1 MFGSIGGPEILL
13 IFVLALLLFGPRK
26 LPDIGRALGKT
37 VAEFRKAT
45 SEFKSTLEREVEME
59 RLKETG
65 GALKSAGADTVDA
78 VKGPG
83 LLSEIRAALRP
94 PAATEPYGGGSEPAW
109 QEETRPIPDVTHPAS
124 PVGPPTTAP
133 VPFSD
138 ESDPSPRPAAAP
150 AADPAEH
157 VEKHE
162 QS

>member
-26 LPDIGRALGKT
+26 LPEIGRALGKT

-45 SEFKSTLEREVEME
+45 AEFKTTLEREVEME

-65 GALKSAGADTVDA
+65 GALKSAGAETVDA

-83 LLSEIRAALRP
+83 LLGEIRAALRP
-94 PAATEPYGGGSEPAW
+94 STGAEPYGNAPAPSTSEGSATGPAA
-109 QEETRPIPDVTHPAS
+109 PGPVPH
-124 PVGPPTTAP
+124 VGPPTSAP

-138 ESDPSPRPAAAP
+138 ESDAAPRPGAAP
-150 AADPAEH
+150 TVPTDH
-157 VEKHE
+157 GEKLE

>member
-1 MFGSIGGPEILL
+1 MFGSLGGPEILL

-45 SEFKSTLEREVEME
+45 SEFKSTLEREVEMD

-83 LLSEIRAALRP
+83 LLAELRAALRP
-94 PAATEPYGGGSEPAW
+94 PAAIEPYGGAAEPAW
-109 QEETRPIPDVTHPAS
+109 KEESRPNSGVTHPAS
-124 PVGPPTTAP
+124 PAGPPAAAP

-150 AADPAEH
+150 AAAPPEH
-157 VEKHE
+157 AEKHE

>member
-45 SEFKSTLEREVEME
+45 SEFKSTLEREVEMD
-59 RLKETG
+59 RLKEAG
-65 GALKSAGADTVDA
+65 GALKSAGAGAVDA
-78 VKGPG
+78 VRGPG
-83 LLSEIRAALRP
+83 LLGEIRAALRP
-94 PAATEPYGGGSEPAW
+94 PAATEPYGGDAEPSRN
-109 QEETRPIPDVTHPAS
+109 EETQPIPHVTHPAP
-124 PVGPPTTAP
+124 PVGPPTAAP

-138 ESDPSPRPAAAP
+138 EGDPSPPPAAA
-150 AADPAEH
+150 PAEH